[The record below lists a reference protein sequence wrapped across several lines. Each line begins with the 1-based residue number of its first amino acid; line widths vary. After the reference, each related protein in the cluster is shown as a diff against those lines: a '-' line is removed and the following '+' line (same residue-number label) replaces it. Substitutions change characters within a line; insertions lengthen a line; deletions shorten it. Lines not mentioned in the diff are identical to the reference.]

1 VILGIDIGGSKVAL
15 ALGDGE
21 GRILGET
28 RLGPPDPSPARALA
42 DILIEARGLLSGAG
56 VAAPDAIGVSA
67 PGPLDRRAGTLCG
80 PPNLPTWRDAPVVG
94 PLSEA
99 LGAPAYLENDA
110 NAAALAE
117 WRFGAGRG
125 ARRLV
130 YLTMSTGVGGGLV
143 LDGRLYRGRGDLAG
157 EIGHAPIEWDGALC
171 ACGLHGCL
179 EAYVGGRAWTEH
191 LRRVVSDETE
201 LARKAGGA
209 SGLRPEHVVAAARA
223 GDARAKEELERF
235 VGYLARGVVLAVVAY
250 APDVVVLGTIA
261 SAAGETL
268 CFAPLREQVRARIW
282 PAAWEDL
289 RILPAALG
297 ARGPGLAGICAAL
310 EGLRGERETGRLGED

>member
-1 VILGIDIGGSKVAL
+1 MILGIDIGGSKVAL

-157 EIGHAPIEWDGALC
+157 AAKTYRAL
-171 ACGLHGCL
+171 L
-179 EAYVGGRAWTEH
+179 EAGGNPELMRQAGRRALDLGEA
-191 LRRVVSDETE
+191 SDSMGDLLE
-201 LARKAGGA
+201 LAVRRTKREPDADEPREFLLDTLDRVAPSRVRTWLGGKGDSALVTTRTASLRKR
-209 SGLRPEHVVAAARA
+209 SLWPNWCSLSSWLLLRM
-223 GDARAKEELERF
+223 
-235 VGYLARGVVLAVVAY
+235 
-250 APDVVVLGTIA
+250 
-261 SAAGETL
+261 
-268 CFAPLREQVRARIW
+268 
-282 PAAWEDL
+282 
-289 RILPAALG
+289 
-297 ARGPGLAGICAAL
+297 
-310 EGLRGERETGRLGED
+310 